1 MRVDSLDTIAGLAPQ
16 SLPVEKLDDGKRVKK
31 NDLIN
36 ILNYVNFQE
45 GTVLVNFRNKKYGN
59 IISIQA
65 KPLPCGEG
73 FLSCMW
79 NRPAVVLDNPD
90 AYDFENFLISDGQ
103 NLVIVTTRVLEMDM
117 EKIVFILPDLAYEK
131 TCRRVKRHDAVGIAA
146 KLLQN
151 GVMFQGRLVDF
162 SAASFCIELSGLTS
176 QSFHWINSDQ
186 PVNILFEKDGRLLYS
201 GECVIIRQGRSEAR
215 RSFVL
220 APHGSNFSRFRKKE
234 YRCLRHH
241 TVPPPNITFRHPLTD
256 KRVFLQVVDI
266 SSTGF
271 AVEEY
276 YDSSVLLPGTII
288 PEIALEIASNFV
300 IKCSAQVLY
309 RNVVRTE
316 RGDTNVVRCGI
327 ALLDMDIRDQAR
339 LSALLHQAMNP
350 KSYVCNQVDMDALW
364 QFFFESGFIYPSK
377 YTAIEAGKEEFKKT
391 YEKLYQQSPS
401 IARHFIFQDKGQLFG
416 HMSMVRF
423 YANSWMIH
431 HHAASKR
438 GPAMAGVTVL
448 EQVSS
453 YVNEFHTLLST
464 HMNFVICY
472 FRPDNKFPARV
483 FGGVAAD
490 IANPK
495 GSSVDTFGYL
505 HLPKTAPVGDSPYQ
519 ILPVNGEDLAE
530 LERYYENVSGGLMLD
545 ALDLKP
551 DMIAGEEI
559 ALEYNKLGFKRERH
573 VFSLKQEGRL
583 KAVIM
588 VALSDMGLNLSNLTN
603 CIHAVVIDGEG
614 LSSSTLLAALHD
626 LGKHYSQEELALLVY
641 PCGYLE
647 KAEVPFEKKYS
658 LWVLNM
664 QSSDG
669 YFRSLRKIFKRVHH
683 GG

>member
-1 MRVDSLDTIAGLAPQ
+1 MRVDSLDTSAGLAPRE
-16 SLPVEKLDDGKRVKK
+16 LPIEKLDDGKRVKK

-36 ILNYVNFQE
+36 ILNYINFQE
-45 GTVLVNFRNKKYGN
+45 GTVLVNFKNKKYGN

-65 KPLPCGEG
+65 KPQPCGEG
-73 FLSCMW
+73 VLTCLW
-79 NRPAVVLDNPD
+79 NRPAAVLDNPE
-90 AYDFENFLISDGQ
+90 AYDFANFLISDGQ
-103 NLVIVTTRVLEMDM
+103 NLVIVTTQVLEMARDR
-117 EKIVFILPDLAYEK
+117 IVFILPDLAYEK

-151 GVMFQGRLVDF
+151 GVMFQGHLVDF
-162 SAASFCIELSGLTS
+162 SAASFGIELSGLAS
-176 QSFHWINSDQ
+176 QSFHWINPDQ

-201 GECVIIRQGRSEAR
+201 GECVVIRQGRSETNR
-215 RSFVL
+215 TFVL
-220 APHGSNFSRFRKKE
+220 APHGSNFSRYRKKE
-234 YRCLRHH
+234 FRCMRHR

-266 SSTGF
+266 SSMGF

-300 IKCSAQVLY
+300 IKCSAQILY

-316 RGDTNVVRCGI
+316 MGETNVVRCGI
-327 ALLDMDIRDQAR
+327 ALLDMDIQDQAR

-377 YTAIEAGKEEFKKT
+377 YNAIEAGKEEFKKT

-453 YVNEFHTLLST
+453 YVNEFHTLMST

-483 FGGVAAD
+483 FGGVAKD

-495 GSSVDTFGYL
+495 GSSVDVFGYL
-505 HLPKTAPVGDSPYQ
+505 HLPQAVPAGDSPYQ
-519 ILPVNGEDLAE
+519 ILPVNGEDLLE

-551 DMIAGEEI
+551 DTIAGDEI
-559 ALEYNKLGFKRERH
+559 AMAYAKLGFKRERQ

-583 KAVIM
+583 KAIIM

-603 CIHAVVIDGEG
+603 CIHTVVIDGEG
-614 LSSSTLLAALHD
+614 LSSATLLAALHD
-626 LGKHYSQEELALLVY
+626 LGKHYTREELPLLVY
-641 PCGYLE
+641 PCEYLE
-647 KAEVPFEKKYS
+647 KAEVPFEKRYS